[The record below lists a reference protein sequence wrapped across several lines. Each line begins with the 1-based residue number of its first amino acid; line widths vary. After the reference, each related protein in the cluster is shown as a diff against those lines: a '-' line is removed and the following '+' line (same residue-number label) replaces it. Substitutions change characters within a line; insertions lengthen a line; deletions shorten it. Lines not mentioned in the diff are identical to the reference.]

1 MLKKDHYAL
10 AENARQPLKRYI
22 EGRIKVGRMENAG
35 GARNLAETLAKN
47 AARREEYSE
56 VAEQDIPLIKRAVTV
71 EDILD
76 ELEATFIGLQS
87 VKDQIRR
94 IAKRIAFSE
103 REGLTTERKYNMQ
116 FVGNPGTGKTTIAR
130 YMSRVF
136 NAVGLLEGTDV
147 IEVAGTALKGSFVG
161 QSKDVVIRHFEK
173 AREEG
178 KVLFIDEAHNLYNA
192 NPSHQDSF
200 SQEVIAQIVQETTA
214 TKNARVFTILAGYPQ
229 EMRRL
234 MDADPG
240 LQRRFPEALT
250 IHFPDYTA
258 DECLQILE
266 KRLAQKNFTLDSE
279 AIPALLGV
287 IETMKQNPKFGNAG
301 SMVNLADHLF
311 DEHLM
316 RDEITK
322 KITIKDV
329 EAIR

>member
-1 MLKKDHYAL
+1 M
-10 AENARQPLKRYI
+10 
-22 EGRIKVGRMENAG
+22 GRMKVGKMENAG
-35 GARNLAETLAKN
+35 GARNLAETLVKN
-47 AARREEYSE
+47 AAHRKEYSII
-56 VAEQDIPLIKRAVTV
+56 AEQDIPSIKRAVSV
-71 EDILD
+71 EDILV
-76 ELEATFIGLQS
+76 ELETTFIGLQS

-94 IAKRIAFSE
+94 IAKRIAYNE
-103 REGLTTERKYNMQ
+103 REGLVTDRKYNMQ

-147 IEVAGTALKGSFVG
+147 IEVAGTALKGSYVG
-161 QSKDVVIRHFEK
+161 QSKDAVIRHFTK

-178 KVLFIDEAHNLYNA
+178 KVLFIDEAHNLYT
-192 NPSHQDSF
+192 SVHQDSF

-214 TKNARVFTILAGYPQ
+214 EKNAGVFTILAGYPA

-234 MDADPG
+234 MDADAG

-250 IHFPDYTA
+250 ILFPDFTA
-258 DECLQILE
+258 DECLQIMQ
-266 KRLAQKNFTLDSE
+266 KRLAQKKFTLDD
-279 AIPALLGV
+279 AAKPMLLEV
-287 IETMKQNPKFGNAG
+287 IEAMKQNPKFGNAG
-301 SMVNLADHLF
+301 SMVNLADQLF

-322 KITIKDV
+322 VITIEDV